1 MRCYGQ
7 RQSNA
12 SRLPQDA
19 HTAADRQ
26 LARMLERIEAETAQ
40 LAEAQRNASQLDAE
54 LKRSI
59 SKLEN
64 VVEKGAQT
72 LSNSAKAD
80 LARLDRT
87 LALTLERIEVL
98 TKQLTDDKRI
108 AADVQQDHL
117 TLLSY
122 EDA

>member
-1 MRCYGQ
+1 
-7 RQSNA
+7 
-12 SRLPQDA
+12 
-19 HTAADRQ
+19 
-26 LARMLERIEAETAQ
+26 MLERIEAETAQ